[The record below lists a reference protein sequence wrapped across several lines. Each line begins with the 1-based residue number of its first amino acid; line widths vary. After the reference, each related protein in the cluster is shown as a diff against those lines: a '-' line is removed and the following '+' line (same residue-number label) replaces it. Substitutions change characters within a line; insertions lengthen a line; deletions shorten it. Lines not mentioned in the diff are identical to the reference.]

1 MSSRDCGKSKNNQPA
16 PANSLSG
23 DAVRHRLKTLTR
35 DFQEPPMRSL
45 IPSFWGND
53 TPNLR
58 DPFQSLRSE
67 MSDMM
72 GYLER
77 RFPTPRNHGAT
88 IGLPV
93 IDIAETKDALEVSAE
108 LPGVSEK
115 DVSVTLDRDRLIISG
130 EKKQES
136 EQKGKDFYVMERS
149 YGSFHRVIP
158 LDFMPDTQAVDAEFQ
173 KGILKVTVKKP
184 ADITAKAKS
193 IPVRSTN

>member
-1 MSSRDCGKSKNNQPA
+1 
-16 PANSLSG
+16 
-23 DAVRHRLKTLTR
+23 
-35 DFQEPPMRSL
+35 MRSL

-115 DVSVTLDRDRLIISG
+115 DVSVTLDRDRLTISG

-136 EQKGKDFYVMERS
+136 EQKGKDLYVVERS

-158 LDFMPDTQAVDAEFQ
+158 LDFMPDSQAVDAEFQ
-173 KGILKVTVKKP
+173 KGILKVSVKKP
-184 ADITAKAKS
+184 ADITAKAKT